1 MLLNYGDRGRVI
13 EAVYGE
19 ISSISAIARNFQ
31 PQSSALAGQRENIL
45 VYAQYLESRTLCARQ
60 RHLDLSVKSNSTP
73 DYRKG
78 DVAEMLGDGT
88 FDTLIALLMPLTAF
102 RFFVDDFN
110 VPVVLQAVKTIFDD
124 FIYLYGC
131 LTELMVN
138 LFGNLF
144 GMNNA

>member
-1 MLLNYGDRGRVI
+1 MLLNYGEEGRVI

-19 ISSISAIARNFQ
+19 LSNISAIARTFQ
-31 PQSSALAGQRENIL
+31 SQGSTPTGQRGNIPA
-45 VYAQYLESRTLCARQ
+45 YAQYLEGRTLCARQ
-60 RHLDLSVKSNSTP
+60 RRLDLAVESTSTP

-78 DVAEMLGDGT
+78 DIADMLSDGT

-110 VPVVLQAVKTIFDD
+110 VPVLVQAVKIIFDD

-131 LTELMVN
+131 LTELMIN
-138 LFGNLF
+138 LFGNSF
-144 GMNNA
+144 DVNNV